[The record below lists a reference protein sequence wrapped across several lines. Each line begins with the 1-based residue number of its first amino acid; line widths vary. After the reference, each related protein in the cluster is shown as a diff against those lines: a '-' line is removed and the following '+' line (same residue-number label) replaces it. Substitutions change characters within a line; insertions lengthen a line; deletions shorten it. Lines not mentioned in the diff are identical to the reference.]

1 MVRGTRA
8 VLGRFK
14 IGSYNLLLKVSE
26 TGVNTVF
33 LMKELLLSPVSET

>member
-14 IGSYNLLLKVSE
+14 IGSCNLSDE
-26 TGVNTVF
+26 GTVN
-33 LMKELLLSPVSET
+33 LSFGNFK